1 MSLLASLKPKWGATG
16 YRKRVGRGT
25 GSGLGGTSGKGHKG
39 QKARAGGRVRWGFEG
54 GQTPLMRRLPKFGF
68 SNVTFETNYDIFNLS
83 TLAILVEAG
92 LKDISPESLEKAG
105 LLRYGRI
112 KILGNGELKTAVT
125 VKAHKFSA
133 AAKEAI
139 EKAGG
144 KASLIEAA
152 PSKVPARGSAIAATK
167 AAQATKSAK
176 AAKASKSAGAK
187 T

>member
-1 MSLLASLKPKWGATG
+1 MSLLSSLRPKWGATG

-68 SNVTFETNYDIFNLS
+68 NNTKFETNYDIFNLS
-83 TLAILVEAG
+83 QLATLGMKEV
-92 LKDISPESLEKAG
+92 SPETLEKAG
-105 LLRYGRI
+105 LLRHGLI
-112 KILGNGELKTAVT
+112 KILGNGELKGAVT

-133 AAKEAI
+133 KAKEAI

-144 KASLIEAA
+144 KAEVLA
-152 PSKVPARGSAIAATK
+152 
-167 AAQATKSAK
+167 
-176 AAKASKSAGAK
+176 
-187 T
+187 

>member
-1 MSLLASLKPKWGATG
+1 MSILSTLRPKWGATG

-68 SNVTFETNYDIFNLS
+68 NNVAFETRYDILNLS
-83 TLAILVEAG
+83 QIAALGGKEV
-92 LKDISPESLEKAG
+92 SPETLEKAG
-105 LLRYGRI
+105 LLRHGLI
-112 KILGNGELKTAVT
+112 KVLGNGELKGAVT

-133 AAKEAI
+133 KAKEAI

-144 KASLIEAA
+144 KAE
-152 PSKVPARGSAIAATK
+152 VIA
-167 AAQATKSAK
+167 
-176 AAKASKSAGAK
+176 
-187 T
+187 